1 VILFSLL
8 ILALLPAAPFQGTL
22 EGEAIRLAE
31 AWAEGNLEPLAPMLS
46 PGGIRLDLQGAVY
59 PSVPASRAVGALQS
73 FMERYPGGEVELAR
87 VSRAAGESSKGY
99 AEFRWRTLVAGTGEP
114 VIFTL
119 FVAFS
124 SENQAWTVTEIR
136 VFS

>member
-1 VILFSLL
+1 MIQFFLVILGLL
-8 ILALLPAAPFQGTL
+8 STAPFQGTL
-22 EGEAIRLAE
+22 EGEATRLGE
-31 AWAEGNLEPLAPMLS
+31 AWAEGNMAPLETMLS
-46 PGGIRLDLQGAVY
+46 SGGIRLDLQGAIY
-59 PSVPASRAVGALQS
+59 PSVPASRAVGALRS

-87 VSRAAGESSKGY
+87 VSRASGESSKGY

-124 SENQAWTVTEIR
+124 SENQGWAVTEIR
-136 VFS
+136 VLS

>member
-1 VILFSLL
+1 VIQISLL
-8 ILALLPAAPFQGTL
+8 ILGLLSTASVQGTL
-22 EGEAIRLAE
+22 EGEAIRLGE
-31 AWAEGNLEPLAPMLS
+31 AWAEGNVEPLESMLS
-46 PGGIRLDLQGAVY
+46 LGGIRLDLQGAVY
-59 PSVPASRAVGALQS
+59 SSVPASRAVGALRS

-87 VSRAAGESSKGY
+87 VSRASGESSKGY

-124 SENQAWTVTEIR
+124 SENQTWAVTEIR